1 MIIYTIALEGD
12 YITFIG
18 AAGTTIAGDKRSHRK
33 ASVKEIVTETG
44 DDNLTLVSIDNDT
57 TSYDYSEVENPSTS
71 DVAFVDLATFR
82 TYMMTN
88 LAA

>member
-1 MIIYTIALEGD
+1 MILYTIALEGD

-18 AAGTTIAGDKRSHRK
+18 YAGTPIAGDKRSHRK
-33 ASVKEIVTETG
+33 ASVKEVVTEVN

-57 TSYDYSEVENPSTS
+57 TSYNFAEVENPSTA
-71 DVAFVDLATFR
+71 DIAFVDLATFR

-88 LAA
+88 LAV